1 MKQPITFEAVIES
14 ADGGGAFVRI
24 PFDVEQAFGNKRPRV
39 KVVFEGTIDYRGSL
53 VRYGIPE
60 HMLIVLKE
68 IREKLGKQ
76 AGDTIQ
82 VQVELDT
89 ADRKVDIP
97 PPLLL
102 AFAGHPEA
110 EARFRAL
117 AYSHQREHVQY
128 ITEAKRP
135 ETVQRRVMKTVERL
149 MK

>member
-1 MKQPITFEAVIES
+1 MSVQQPITFEAVIEPGE
-14 ADGGGAFVRI
+14 GGGAFVRI

-39 KVVFEGTIDYRGSL
+39 KVVFDGNIEYRGSL

-76 AGDTIQ
+76 AGDSIH
-82 VQVELDT
+82 VKVEADT
-89 ADRKVDIP
+89 AERKVDLP

-102 AFAGHPEA
+102 AFAAYPEA
-110 EARFRAL
+110 ETRFR
-117 AYSHQREHVQY
+117 QREYVQY
-128 ITEAKRP
+128 INEAKRP